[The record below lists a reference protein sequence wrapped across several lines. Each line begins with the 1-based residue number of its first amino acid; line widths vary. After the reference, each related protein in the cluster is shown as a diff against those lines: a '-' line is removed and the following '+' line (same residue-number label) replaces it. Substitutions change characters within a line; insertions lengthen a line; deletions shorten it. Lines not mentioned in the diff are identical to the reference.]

1 MNRAAGAERWFA
13 AAIPIIRERVVKPRS
28 LLRSGAIGVGA

>member
-13 AAIPIIRERVVKPRS
+13 AAITVIRERVVKPRS
-28 LLRSGAIGVGA
+28 LMRSGAIDVGA